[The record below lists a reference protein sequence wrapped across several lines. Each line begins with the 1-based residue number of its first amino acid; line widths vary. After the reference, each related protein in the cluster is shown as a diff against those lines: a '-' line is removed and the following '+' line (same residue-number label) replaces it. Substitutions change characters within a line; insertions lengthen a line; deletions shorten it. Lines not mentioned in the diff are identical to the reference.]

1 LLVRGIE
8 TWVYSRAP
16 EDSDMARSVTAFG
29 AHYVSAKTSDVGAL
43 GKVVGNIDIVYE
55 ATGASELAFRALAAL
70 GTNGVFCFTGVP
82 GRRARAVLDTDALMR
97 DRVLK
102 NQLVF
107 GTVNA
112 GPAA

>member
-1 LLVRGIE
+1 
-8 TWVYSRAP
+8 
-16 EDSDMARSVTAFG
+16 M
-29 AHYVSAKTSDVGAL
+29 
-43 GKVVGNIDIVYE
+43 YE

-112 GPAA
+112 GPAAFDAAIEDLGRFAARWPRQLAGLITGRFAPERQQLPPGESQAR